1 MQNKLTLETNLKL
14 KCKYLY
20 PEISPFPYISIIP
33 QQYSDYQYTV
43 LDLITGVIN
52 EGWEQKGCILLDKS
66 QTILIVI
73 KMNKKNI

>member
-1 MQNKLTLETNLKL
+1 LHVVFIDKQRRVLEWMQNKLTLETNLKL

-20 PEISPFPYISIIP
+20 PEISPFPYIRIIP

-52 EGWEQKGCILLDKS
+52 EG
-66 QTILIVI
+66 
-73 KMNKKNI
+73 